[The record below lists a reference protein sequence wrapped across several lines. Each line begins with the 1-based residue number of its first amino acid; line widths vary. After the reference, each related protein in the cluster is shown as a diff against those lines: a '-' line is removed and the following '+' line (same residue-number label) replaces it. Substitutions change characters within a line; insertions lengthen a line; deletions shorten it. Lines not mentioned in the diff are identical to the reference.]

1 MKNDKEL
8 FNELVELN
16 KKLYNELDEDA
27 SKFTDIMEYFMFK
40 VIKQIEDDDVNDSFI
55 DELESFSDIAE
66 KLEKTNKGQYNLSTF
81 FFTLMQE
88 LILKRD
94 NELRDNWAKS
104 FKERVLK
111 ESIG

>member
-8 FNELVELN
+8 FEKLVEFN

-27 SKFTDIMEYFMFK
+27 SKFSDIMEYFMYK
-40 VIKQIEDDDVNDSFI
+40 TIKQIEDDNVEDSFI
-55 DELESFSDIAE
+55 DELESFSNIAE
-66 KLEKTNKGQYNLSTF
+66 KLEKTNQGQYNLSTF
-81 FFTLMQE
+81 FFVLMQE

-94 NELRDNWAKS
+94 NELRETWAKG

-111 ESIG
+111 EIR